1 MDRSIEK
8 KKWTPKKIALYS
20 FSTLVLLS
28 VVYGIMGADYSSKL
42 NIDKNTLSIATVKTG
57 NFGEF
62 ITIDGFVLPV
72 NTVYLDAVEGGVIE
86 KIIAEDGNMLKKG
99 DTILTLSNSNL
110 ELDYINRETQILELL
125 NQVENARI
133 SLKQS
138 QTTQLNQ
145 LAEAEYQ
152 YQQSERKFHQNKLFD
167 EKGMISKN
175 EYRQSQDEFSYLKKK
190 INLLRNSLKQDS
202 LLSAAQIKQ
211 MDFSARRMKENLGI
225 VKKNLENLVI
235 RAPLDGQ
242 LTSFDMQ
249 KGQLI
254 TKGENIAQM
263 DVMNGYKLRVSI
275 DEHYI
280 SRIFPGQQGTFD
292 FDGNTYLL
300 TIKKVNPQV
309 KNGLFNADMVFE
321 SNVPKGIRKG
331 QHLDIK
337 LQLSTQKT
345 ALLLEK
351 GGFAQNTGG
360 NWVFVLNDKKN
371 NNEAIRKNIRIGRQN
386 PQYYEVLDGLK
397 EGEKV
402 IISSYSGFED
412 KDKLVIK

>member
-1 MDRSIEK
+1 MDRRIEK
-8 KKWTPKKIALYS
+8 KKWTLKRIAIFS
-20 FSTLVLLS
+20 FAGMVILS
-28 VVYGIMGADYSSKL
+28 VVYGITSADYSSKL
-42 NIDKNTLSIATVKTG
+42 NIDKDKLAIATVKTG
-57 NFGEF
+57 SFGEF

-86 KIIAEDGNMLKKG
+86 NIIAEDGNMLKKG

-125 NQVENARI
+125 NQIENARI
-133 SLKQS
+133 SLKQN

-152 YQQSERKFHQNKLFD
+152 YQQSERKYHQNKLFD

-175 EYRQSQDEFSYLKKK
+175 EYKQSQDEFGYLKKK
-190 INLLRNSLKQDS
+190 INLLRSSLKQDS

-225 VKKNLENLVI
+225 VKKNLEHLVV

-254 TKGENIAQM
+254 SKGENIAQM
-263 DVMNGYKLRVSI
+263 DVMNSYKIRVSI

-292 FDGNTYLL
+292 FDGKTYLL

-309 KNGLFNADMVFE
+309 KNGLFNADMIFE
-321 SNVPKGIRKG
+321 KDIPAGIKKG
-331 QHLDIK
+331 QNLNIK
-337 LQLSTQKT
+337 LQLSTQTT

-360 NWVFVLNDKKN
+360 NWAFVLTDKN
-371 NNEAIRKNIRIGRQN
+371 GSNEAVQRNIKIGRQN
-386 PQYYEVLDGLK
+386 PQYYEVLEGLQ
-397 EGEKV
+397 EGDKV
-402 IISSYSGFED
+402 IISSYTGFEN
-412 KDKLVIK
+412 KEKLVIK